1 MTKEI
6 ISWIDSNGV
15 EHLFTSGENF
25 DILNGVKGFYM
36 PPIEVVEDEAPF
48 QSGSRVRN
56 VKIKPR
62 EIDVPMKIQSTDEI
76 RLLNVLRK
84 LLRIVNPLKGDGKFR
99 VLAVDGSQRELT
111 CRYLSGFEME
121 ENDQTKGKTWMKA
134 IGVFKAFDPYWYDT
148 ATKVQTFKINES
160 PGLFFPILPLRLAS
174 STVFADISIDN
185 TGDIETWPEW
195 IIAGPGENVKIKNMT
210 TGEII
215 FLDHPDAK
223 LESGETITI
232 NTSPNPPN
240 EKTITKN
247 DGTNLFYTLSD
258 ESSLWALQD
267 GDNSIQIEMA
277 NATTESSIQLTY
289 KNRYWGP

>member
-6 ISWIDSNGV
+6 ISWTDANGV
-15 EHLFTSGENF
+15 ESILTDQEDISISIGPSGRF
-25 DILNGVKGFYM
+25 M
-36 PPIEVVEDEAPF
+36 PPIEHNEEEVPL
-48 QSGSRVRN
+48 QSGSRRRN
-56 VKIKPR
+56 TKVKAR
-62 EIDVPMKIQSTDEI
+62 EMDFPIEI
-76 RLLNVLRK
+76 NGETQMDIRNKLRS
-84 LLRIVNPLKGDGKFR
+84 LLRIFNPLKGDGKIKSISP
-99 VLAVDGSQRELT
+99 DGSQREIF
-111 CRYLSGFEME
+111 CRYQSGLEISESGQLWEKF
-121 ENDQTKGKTWMKA
+121 
-134 IGVFKAFDPYWYDT
+134 ILVLKAFDPFWYDT

-185 TGDIETWPEW
+185 TGDVETWPEW
-195 IIAGPGENVKIKNMT
+195 IITGPGENVKIKNMT

-240 EKTITKN
+240 EKTVTKN
-247 DGTNLFYTLSD
+247 DGTNLFYILSED
-258 ESSLWALQD
+258 SSLWALQE
-267 GDNSIQIEMA
+267 GGNSIQIEMA
-277 NATTESSIQLTY
+277 NATTNSSIQLTY